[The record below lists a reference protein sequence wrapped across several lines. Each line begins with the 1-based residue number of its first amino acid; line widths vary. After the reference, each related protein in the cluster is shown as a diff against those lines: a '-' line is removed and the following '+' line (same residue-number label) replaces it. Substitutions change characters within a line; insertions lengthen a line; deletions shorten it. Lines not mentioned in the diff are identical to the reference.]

1 MNSEGRWAF
10 APAYDLT
17 YTSNGYHQMLLG
29 SKVLNRATFDDLK
42 NAFKPYNIDELFL
55 RENIQKMC
63 ELKQSSL
70 VKECV
75 NIGIP
80 REFANTILEDIKI
93 VDESFTKGLKS

>member
-1 MNSEGRWAF
+1 MNSEELWAF

-29 SKVLNRATFDDLK
+29 SKVLNRATYDDLK
-42 NAFKPYNIDELFL
+42 NAFKPYNIDEIFL
-55 RENIQKMC
+55 KENIQKMC

-75 NIGIP
+75 SLGIP
-80 REFANTILEDIKI
+80 REFANTILEDTKI